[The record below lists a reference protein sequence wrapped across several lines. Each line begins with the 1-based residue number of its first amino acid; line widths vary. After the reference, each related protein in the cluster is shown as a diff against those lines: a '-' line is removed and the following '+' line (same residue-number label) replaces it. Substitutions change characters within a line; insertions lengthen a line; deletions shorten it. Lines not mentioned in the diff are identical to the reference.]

1 MTEEQM
7 TQLKAAMENVVPPAK
22 RKRMMPWQYT
32 IWHPGCSDEL
42 EAYVEWAEARNVF
55 AEELT
60 NTMLSAIWEGL
71 NRDHINLDE
80 KTGKKIEAEVSR
92 RAAEIIK

>member
-7 TQLKAAMENVVPPAK
+7 AQIKAAMENVVPFAK

-42 EAYVEWAEARNVF
+42 EAYVEWAEARNVS

-60 NTMLSAIWEGL
+60 YTMLTAIWERL
-71 NRDHINLDE
+71 NRDRINLDE

-92 RAAEIIK
+92 RSAGIIK